1 MLEQLKAEV
10 LAANLAL
17 PAHQLVT
24 FTWGN
29 VSAVDRDSGMMV
41 IKPSGVEY
49 DVMTAED
56 MVVVNIA
63 TGKVVEGSKKPSSD
77 TPTHLAL
84 YRRYPEIGGIV
95 HTHSRHATIWSQAGQ
110 DLPAWGTT
118 HADYFYGAIPCTRL
132 MTTAEIAGE
141 YEYQTGEVIIK
152 TFEERDISPMQV
164 PAVLVHSHGPF
175 AWGKDAAD
183 AVHNAVVLEECA
195 YMGLSRASLHHS
207 FRLCSR
213 NCWISITCA
222 SMAQMPITASNHP
235 ELICSLQYRRFQT
248 AGVNP
253 VCFEN
258 ICRK

>member
-1 MLEQLKAEV
+1 MLEQLKADV

-17 PAHQLVT
+17 PVHHLVT

-29 VSAVDRDSGMMV
+29 VSAIDETRQWMV

-49 DVMTAED
+49 EVMTADD
-56 MVVVNIA
+56 MVVVEMTADDMVVVEIA
-63 TGKVVEGSKKPSSD
+63 SGKVVEGSNKVVEGSKKPSSD

-84 YRRYPEIGGIV
+84 YRRFAEIGGIV
-95 HTHSRHATIWSQAGQ
+95 HTHSRHATIWSQAGL

-132 MTTAEIAGE
+132 MTAEEINGE

-152 TFEERDISPMQV
+152 TFEERGLNPAQI

-175 AWGKDAAD
+175 AWGKNAAD

-195 YMGLSRASLHHS
+195 YMGLFSRQLAPQLPAMQ
-207 FRLCSR
+207 
-213 NCWISITCA
+213 N
-222 SMAQMPITASNHP
+222 
-235 ELICSLQYRRFQT
+235 ELLDKHYL
-248 AGVNP
+248 
-253 VCFEN
+253 
-258 ICRK
+258 RKHGANAYYGQ